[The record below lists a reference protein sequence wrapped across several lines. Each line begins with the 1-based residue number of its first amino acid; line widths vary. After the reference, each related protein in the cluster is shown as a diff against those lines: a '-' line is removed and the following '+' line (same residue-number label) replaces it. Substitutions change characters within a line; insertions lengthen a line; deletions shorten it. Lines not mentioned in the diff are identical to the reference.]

1 MITDRLDPPGILKIP
16 EIVNVSVA
24 TGSRIIHVSGQV
36 AVDADGKVVG
46 TTHLEQTRKALEN
59 LLIALRSAGATLED
73 VGKFTIY
80 VVNYSWDALEGIMT
94 ATKEVCGDSYP
105 RTANTLVGVASL
117 WLPDLLVEIEAVAV
131 I

>member
-36 AVDADGKVVG
+36 AVDAEGKVVG

-59 LLIALRSAGATLED
+59 LLVALRAAGATVED
-73 VGKFTIY
+73 MAKNTIY
-80 VVNYSWDALEGIMT
+80 VVNYSWDALEEIVT
-94 ATKEVCGDSYP
+94 ATKEVFGDSYP
-105 RTANTLVGVASL
+105 RTASTLVGVASL

>member
-36 AVDADGKVVG
+36 AVDAEGKVVG
-46 TTHLEQTRKALEN
+46 TTHVEQTRKALEN

-73 VGKFTIY
+73 VGKVTTY
-80 VVNYSWDALEGIMT
+80 VVNYSWEALEGIMT
-94 ATKEVCGDSYP
+94 ATKEVYGDSYP

-131 I
+131 V

>member
-1 MITDRLDPPGILKIP
+1 VITDRLDPPGILKIP

-24 TGSRIIHVSGQV
+24 TGSRIIHISGQV
-36 AVDADGKVVG
+36 AVDAEGKVVG

-94 ATKEVCGDSYP
+94 ATKEVYGDSYP

-117 WLPDLLVEIEAVAV
+117 WLPDLLVEIDAVAV

>member
-1 MITDRLDPPGILKIP
+1 VITDRLDPPGILKIP

-36 AVDADGKVVG
+36 AVDAEGKVVG

-94 ATKEVCGDSYP
+94 ATKEVYGDSYP

-117 WLPDLLVEIEAVAV
+117 WLPDLLVEIDAVAV

>member
-36 AVDADGKVVG
+36 AVDAEGKVAG
-46 TTHLEQTRKALEN
+46 ATHLEQTRKALEN

-94 ATKEVCGDSYP
+94 ATKEVYGDSYP
-105 RTANTLVGVASL
+105 RTASTLVGVASL

-131 I
+131 V

>member
-1 MITDRLDPPGILKIP
+1 
-16 EIVNVSVA
+16 VA
-24 TGSRIIHVSGQV
+24 TGSRIIHISGQV
-36 AVDADGKVVG
+36 AVDAEGKVVG

-94 ATKEVCGDSYP
+94 ATKEVYGDSYP

-131 I
+131 V

>member
-1 MITDRLDPPGILKIP
+1 M
-16 EIVNVSVA
+16 A
-24 TGSRIIHVSGQV
+24 TGSRIIHISGQV
-36 AVDADGKVVG
+36 AVDAEGKVVG
-46 TTHLEQTRKALEN
+46 TTHLEQTHKALEN

-80 VVNYSWDALEGIMT
+80 VVNYSWDALEGIMN
-94 ATKEVCGDSYP
+94 ATKEVYGDSYP

-131 I
+131 V

>member
-24 TGSRIIHVSGQV
+24 TGSRIIHISGQV
-36 AVDADGKVVG
+36 AVDAEGKVVG

-94 ATKEVCGDSYP
+94 ATKEVYGDSYP

-131 I
+131 V

>member
-1 MITDRLDPPGILKIP
+1 MITDRIDPPGVLKIP

-24 TGSRIIHVSGQV
+24 TGSRIIHISGQV
-36 AVDADGKVVG
+36 AVDAEGKVVG
-46 TTHLEQTRKALEN
+46 STHLEQTRKALEN

-94 ATKEVCGDSYP
+94 ATKEVYGDSYP

-117 WLPDLLVEIEAVAV
+117 WLPDLLVEIDAVAV
-131 I
+131 V

>member
-24 TGSRIIHVSGQV
+24 TGSRIIHISGQV
-36 AVDADGKVVG
+36 AVDAEGKVVG

-94 ATKEVCGDSYP
+94 ATKEAYGDSYP

-117 WLPDLLVEIEAVAV
+117 WLPDLLVEIEAVGV
-131 I
+131 V